1 MLVDSIGSFKAFFES
16 RLPERFGNVTS
27 TGSGVAIDNNL
38 VLTAEHVIEDDR
50 IQKVVISK
58 KIYRAKVLKRFAEN
72 DVAILQI
79 LTTKP
84 LPCIK
89 LGIPNEILLGNFNFT
104 VGYPAIEIF
113 GTNPKFYRSYISGL
127 EGPNGNPEM
136 VQIFADGCYGF
147 SGGGVFQMDGCLI
160 GLVSKLFVDRTG
172 EMPDEFVY
180 AVRID
185 PLLKDIQGFLS
196 YKIEKSS
203 DSEVK
208 PNQKVFQRAIEA
220 SAIVLNCKK
229 DG

>member
-1 MLVDSIGSFKAFFES
+1 MLVDSVGSFKEFFES
-16 RLPERFGNVTS
+16 RLPERFGNVSS
-27 TGSGVAIDNNL
+27 TGSAILIDNNL
-38 VLTAEHVIEDDR
+38 VLTADHVIEDGR
-50 IQKVVISK
+50 IQKVVIGK

-72 DVAILQI
+72 DVAILQL

-84 LPCIK
+84 LPFIK
-89 LGIPNEILLGNFNFT
+89 LGIPNEILLGDFNFT

-127 EGPNGNPEM
+127 EGPNGNSDM
-136 VQIFADGCYGF
+136 FQIFADGCYGF

-160 GLVSKLFVDRTG
+160 GLVSKIFIDHTG
-172 EMPDEFVY
+172 KMPDDFVY
-180 AVRID
+180 AVRIV
-185 PLLKDIQGFLS
+185 PLLKDIQGYLS

-208 PNQKVFQRAIEA
+208 PNQKVFQRVIES

>member
-1 MLVDSIGSFKAFFES
+1 MLVDSVGSFKAFFES
-16 RLPERFGNVTS
+16 RLPEKFGNVTS
-27 TGSGVAIDNNL
+27 TGSGVGIDNNL
-38 VLTAEHVIEDDR
+38 VLTANHVIEDDR

-79 LTTKP
+79 LTNKP
-84 LPCIK
+84 LPFIK
-89 LGIPNEILLGNFNFT
+89 LGIPNEILLGDFNFA

-136 VQIFADGCYGF
+136 FEIFADGCYGF

-185 PLLKDIQGFLS
+185 PLLKDIQGLLS

-208 PNQKVFQRAIEA
+208 ANQKVFQRVIES
-220 SAIVLNCKK
+220 SAIVLNCKN

>member
-1 MLVDSIGSFKAFFES
+1 MLVDSVGSFKAFFES

-38 VLTAEHVIEDDR
+38 VLTANHVIETSR
-50 IQKVVISK
+50 TQKVVIGRE
-58 KIYRAKVLKRFAEN
+58 IYRAKVLKRFAEN

-79 LTTKP
+79 LTNKP
-84 LPCIK
+84 LPSIK
-89 LGIPNEILLGNFNFT
+89 LGIPNEILLGDFNFT

-203 DSEVK
+203 DAEVK
-208 PNQKVFQRAIEA
+208 PNQKVFQKVVR
-220 SAIVLNCKK
+220 SSVIVLNCKNE
-229 DG
+229 G

>member
-136 VQIFADGCYGF
+136 IQMSADGGLGL

-160 GLVSKLFVDRTG
+160 GLISELFVDRTG

>member
-1 MLVDSIGSFKAFFES
+1 MLVDSIGSFKKFVES

-38 VLTAEHVIEDDR
+38 VLTANHVLEDDT

-72 DVAILQI
+72 DAAILQI

-84 LPCIK
+84 LPCLK
-89 LGIPNEILLGNFNFT
+89 LGIPNEILLGNLNFT

-113 GTNPKFYRSYISGL
+113 GTNPKFYHSYISGL
-127 EGPNGNPEM
+127 EGPNGNPAMFE
-136 VQIFADGCYGF
+136 ICADGGLGL

-160 GLVSKLFVDRTG
+160 GLISQLFVDHTG
-172 EMPDEFVY
+172 TMPDDFVY
-180 AVRID
+180 AARID

-208 PNQKVFQRAIEA
+208 PNQKVFQKAIEA

>member
-1 MLVDSIGSFKAFFES
+1 MLVDSVGSFKAFFAS
-16 RLPERFGNVTS
+16 RLPEEFGNVTS

-38 VLTAEHVIEDDR
+38 VLTANHVIETSR
-50 IQKVVISK
+50 TQKVVIGRE
-58 KIYRAKVLKRFAEN
+58 IYRAKVLKRFAEN
-72 DVAILQI
+72 DVAILKI

-185 PLLKDIQGFLS
+185 PLIKDIQGFLS

-208 PNQKVFQRAIEA
+208 QNQKVFQKVVR
-220 SAIVLNCKK
+220 SSVIVLNCKK

>member
-1 MLVDSIGSFKAFFES
+1 MLVDSFGSFKTFVKS
-16 RLPERFGNVTS
+16 RLPEIFGKVTS
-27 TGSGVAIDNNL
+27 TGSGVVIDHDL
-38 VLTAEHVIEDDR
+38 VLTAAHVIEDDR
-50 IQKVVISK
+50 IQKVVIGK
-58 KIYRAKVLKRFAEN
+58 EIYRAKVLRRFTEN

-84 LPCIK
+84 LPSIK
-89 LGIPNEILLGNFNFT
+89 LGVPNPVFLGDFNFT
-104 VGYPAIEIF
+104 VGYPAIEML

-136 VQIFADGCYGF
+136 IQMSADGGLGL

-160 GLVSKLFVDRTG
+160 GLISELFVDRTG

-208 PNQKVFQRAIEA
+208 PNQKVFQKAIEA

>member
-1 MLVDSIGSFKAFFES
+1 MLVDSVGSFKAFFES
-16 RLPERFGNVTS
+16 RLPERFGNVSS
-27 TGSGVAIDNNL
+27 TGSAILIDNNL
-38 VLTAEHVIEDDR
+38 VLTADHVIQDDR

-58 KIYRAKVLKRFAEN
+58 KIYRAKVLKRFAKN

-79 LTTKP
+79 LTNKP
-84 LPCIK
+84 LPFIK
-89 LGIPNEILLGNFNFT
+89 LCIPNAILLGDFNFA
-104 VGYPAIEIF
+104 VGYPAIETL

-127 EGPNGNPEM
+127 EGINSNPAM
-136 VQIFADGCYGF
+136 FQMSADGGIGL

-160 GLVSKLFVDRTG
+160 GLVAQKFVDHTG
-172 EMPDEFVY
+172 EMPDDFVY

-185 PLLKDIQGFLS
+185 PLLKDIQGYLS

-208 PNQKVFQRAIEA
+208 PNQNVFQRVIES